1 MKTLTLIICM
11 MMVND
16 FTLFYFNKE
25 SEISNWTVVN
35 DVVMG
40 GRSEADFALNSEGNG
55 VFSGQVSLENNGGF
69 SSVRYRFESLDVTK
83 YKKVILKLKGD
94 GKAYQFRL
102 KSDLNHAHSFV
113 KDFQTAGEWESIEIN
128 FEDMYPRFR
137 GRILNMPNYPG
148 ENMCEIAFLIANKR
162 AEAFRLEIES
172 ISLK

>member
-1 MKTLTLIICM
+1 
-11 MMVND
+11 MVNTFILFD
-16 FTLFYFNKE
+16 FTKGDE
-25 SEISNWTVVN
+25 VGNWTVVN

-40 GRSEADFALNSEGNG
+40 GRSEADFAVNSEGNG

-69 SSVRYRFESLDVTK
+69 SSVRYRFESLEVIN

-102 KSDLNHAHSFV
+102 KSDLSNAHSYV
-113 KDFQTAGEWESIEIN
+113 KDFQTSGEWESIEID
-128 FEDMYPRFR
+128 FKDMHPRFR

-148 ENMCEIAFLIANKR
+148 EIMCEIAFLIANKK
-162 AEAFRLEIES
+162 AEAFRLEIDC